1 MSVRLHVALARAGC
15 GSRRACEQLI
25 RDGVVAVNG
34 AIVSTMGTRIDDDDR
49 VTVRGKSIRGPQALR
64 YLLLNKPRAVVSTV
78 SDPEGR
84 RTVLD
89 FVTTARERLYPVG
102 RLDYHSEGLI
112 ILTNDGELADILLHP
127 RHAVPRVYLARIRGQ
142 MLPEEVAL
150 LAKGIRLGG
159 KPTGAILV
167 RGIRKR
173 GATSEKS
180 HWVEVTVTE
189 GRYHLVREA
198 LLRVGHP
205 VSRLRRVAFGPLKLG
220 RLEPG
225 EIRELTQ
232 AEIAGL
238 RAAGTTGAPSKAVRI
253 GSRARAKGAAGPGAR
268 RKISRKRPS
277 S

>member
-1 MSVRLHVALARAGC
+1 MSLRLHVALARAGC
-15 GSRRACEQLI
+15 GSRRACEQLM

-34 AIVSTMGTRIDDDDR
+34 EIVSTLGTKVDDGDRI
-49 VTVRGKSIRGPQALR
+49 TVRGRPIRGPQALR
-64 YLLLNKPRAVVSTV
+64 YLLLNKPRAVVSTA

-89 FVTTARERLYPVG
+89 FVPHARERLYPVG
-102 RLDYHSEGLI
+102 RLDYQSEGLI
-112 ILTNDGELADILLHP
+112 LLTNDGELADTLLHP
-127 RHAVPRVYLARIRGQ
+127 RHAVPRVYLARVRGQ
-142 MLPEEVAL
+142 ILPEEAAL
-150 LAKGIRLGG
+150 LAKGLRLAG

-167 RGIRKR
+167 RAIRR
-173 GATSEKS
+173 RAATSEKS
-180 HWVEVTVTE
+180 SWLEVTVTE

-225 EIRELTQ
+225 EVRELTP
-232 AEIAGL
+232 AEISSL
-238 RAAGTTGAPSKAVRI
+238 RSA
-253 GSRARAKGAAGPGAR
+253 GAARVAPVAGSPRTR
-268 RKISRKRPS
+268 RQAADPVRPAAPRRSRRKRPS